1 MLDFWVEKVEKKLK
15 NKFSTVVFNVY
26 FFVGNHV
33 CLSLHNYE
41 NVSSSQSSNDIL
53 NALLH
58 VFLNNYIT
66 FIQFTIF
73 NLSILDTQWYSE
85 IQSPES
91 EFRKNKFPQEFWI
104 HGKRNSVQQ
113 GQLLQT
119 LRSTLNKYFS

>member
-1 MLDFWVEKVEKKLK
+1 MLDIWVEKVEKKLK

-41 NVSSSQSSNDIL
+41 NVSSWQSSIEIW

-66 FIQFTIF
+66 FIQFTILTF
-73 NLSILDTQWYSE
+73 L
-85 IQSPES
+85 
-91 EFRKNKFPQEFWI
+91 F
-104 HGKRNSVQQ
+104 
-113 GQLLQT
+113 
-119 LRSTLNKYFS
+119 